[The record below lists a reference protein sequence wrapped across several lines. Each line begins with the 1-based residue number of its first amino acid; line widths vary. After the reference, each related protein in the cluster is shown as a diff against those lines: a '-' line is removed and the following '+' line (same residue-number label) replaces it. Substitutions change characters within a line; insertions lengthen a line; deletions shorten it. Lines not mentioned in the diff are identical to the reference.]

1 MSANYLG
8 YLAAILYLLSALSI
22 LQKQLTENKKGL
34 SVVISSNAKYLAIVC
49 HAINLFLIV
58 HTQDGTNLSIFNS
71 ASIVA
76 LIISTIIVLGSR
88 LGSITTTALVAFPLS
103 SIFIIVSINYP
114 LENSFTSDN
123 IGIKMHIVLSFLAY
137 SFFSV
142 AIIQAFFLLITEY
155 RLKTHR
161 PIMNLLPPLRLIEDL
176 MFFSTTVAFI
186 LLTGGLFIGIIS
198 IDNIFEQHLTHKIFF
213 SMLAWLIFLFLLI
226 GRIKY
231 QLRGKKAAYLMIGG
245 FILLATGFFGS
256 KFVLEILL
264 GKS

>member
-8 YLAAILYLLSALSI
+8 YLAAILYLISALSL
-22 LQKQLTENKKGL
+22 LQKQLAENKKGFIIL
-34 SVVISSNAKYLAIVC
+34 VSSNAKYLAIIS
-49 HAINLFLIV
+49 HATSLYLLV

-76 LIISTIIVLGSR
+76 LIISTIIIMGSR
-88 LGSITTTALVAFPLS
+88 LGSISTTALVAFPLS
-103 SIFIIVSINYP
+103 SIFIIFSINYP
-114 LENSFTSDN
+114 LENSFISN
-123 IGIKMHIVLSFLAY
+123 NLGIKMHIAFSFLAY

-142 AIIQAFFLLITEY
+142 SIIQAFFLLITEH

-176 MFFSTTVAFI
+176 MFFSTIIAFI

-198 IDNIFEQHLTHKIFF
+198 IENIFEQHLTHKIFF
-213 SMLAWLIFLFLLI
+213 SILAWLIFLVLLI

-245 FILLATGFFGS
+245 FIFLATGFFGS

-264 GKS
+264 GNR